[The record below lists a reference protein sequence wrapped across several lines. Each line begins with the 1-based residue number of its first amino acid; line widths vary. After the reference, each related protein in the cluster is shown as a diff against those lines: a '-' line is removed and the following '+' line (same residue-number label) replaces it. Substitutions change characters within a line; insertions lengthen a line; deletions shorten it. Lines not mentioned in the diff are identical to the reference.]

1 MTNFDIRARVSKY
14 SSSELFIKTH
24 LGYEPV
30 VLQLQRKA
38 HTKDRKCEPREN
50 IISKLLNLRHSAD
63 TEPSFGGRA
72 FVIII
77 SSAVVLIPRPVTKC
91 VHWQVLESKGQLR
104 HRQGFNQDF
113 KSESYRPPIRSCTS
127 LMNSWFCVTFHVI
140 IDSDRELIVIISN
153 ESRLTLIKKNACRF
167 FLWRNANLWIN

>member
-1 MTNFDIRARVSKY
+1 MVLATRIYLVWQRSSMTNFDGRARVSKY

-113 KSESYRPPIRSCTS
+113 KSESYRPRYE
-127 LMNSWFCVTFHVI
+127 VA
-140 IDSDRELIVIISN
+140 
-153 ESRLTLIKKNACRF
+153 RL
-167 FLWRNANLWIN
+167 